1 MTEAQALEN
10 IQAALAKTLNRDIV
24 AIDATT
30 DLIGDGVMDS
40 LDSMVF
46 LMELSA
52 RTGRDVPDDK
62 ATDPEFFK
70 VKQLV
75 AFLAA

>member
-1 MTEAQALEN
+1 MTEAQALDN
-10 IQAALAKTLNRDIV
+10 IRAALAKTLNRDSV
-24 AIDATT
+24 AIDTAT
-30 DLIGDGVMDS
+30 DLIGDGIMDS

-46 LMELSA
+46 LMELST